1 MQKCFLTFSS
11 LFTAEMMKNTDKY
24 LVIEM
29 QKEVEKEASHFVVV
43 EETFMQEIYRFKRN
57 VFVVVMVLQKQ
68 LESINNTKIRI
79 KVTQLDSQNHTY

>member
-1 MQKCFLTFSS
+1 
-11 LFTAEMMKNTDKY
+11 MMKNTDKY